1 MIKQMIKTSLLAGS
15 ALLLMS
21 GCGSDN
27 KANSNDAVG
36 GHNEQGALSIVYES
50 TSADPASGKMIA
62 HYHVHAVDENG
73 NAISGLP
80 LKVSLVNG
88 ARELR
93 GQKVQHDTGTIL
105 STKPISF
112 HDDGIDFSQT
122 DVRKGDTLIVIPS
135 SGKTGKDYLGD
146 WTIVEKGHDLG
157 LRERSYG
164 LESTNGLTYII
175 GNEQRWLSGRISAVA
190 HVQGRGRNDT
200 NSTSSSNHGFT
211 YFDIVFDP
219 VLAGHTATVGVHTEG
234 NRMGG
239 AKVITLRGGEFVAP
253 DVKIP
258 VTGKTEYATM
268 RILIDP
274 GDGMGTENLIDVELV
289 PTSFTVEPLS
299 NCRINYRLSD
309 FRTDHNG
316 EVTIAVDTFKSA
328 DSNSSKE
335 TSSSECTL
343 KWNASA
349 GSIYYEY

>member
-1 MIKQMIKTSLLAGS
+1 MLKTSLLAGS
-15 ALLLMS
+15 TMLLLS

-50 TSADPASGKMIA
+50 TSTDPASGKMIA

-73 NAISGLP
+73 NPVSGLP

-88 ARELR
+88 VRELR
-93 GQKVQHDTGTIL
+93 GQKVQHDTGSIR
-105 STKPISF
+105 STRPISF

-122 DVRKGDTLIVIPS
+122 SVRKGDTLIVIPS
-135 SGKTGKDYLGD
+135 PGKTGKDYLGD

-175 GNEQRWLSGRISAVA
+175 GNEQRWLAGRISAVA

-200 NSTSSSNHGFT
+200 NSTSTNNQGFT

-239 AKVITLRGGEFVAP
+239 AKVIALRGGKFVAP
-253 DVKIP
+253 DVKVP
-258 VTGKTEYATM
+258 VTGKTEYAIM
-268 RILIDP
+268 RIQIDP
-274 GDGMGTENLIDVELV
+274 GNSMGTENLIGIRLV
-289 PTSFTVEPLS
+289 PTSFTAEPLT
-299 NCRINYRLSD
+299 NCRINYQLSD
-309 FRTDHNG
+309 FVTDRNG
-316 EVTIAVDTFKSA
+316 AVKIAVDTFA
-328 DSNSSKE
+328 TTDSNSSK
-335 TSSSECTL
+335 TKSASECTI
-343 KWNASA
+343 KWNAGA
-349 GSIYYEY
+349 GSLYYEY